1 MDSKYNEY
9 VQLAMNGGNGPL
21 SYVKNS
27 SYQGGILEPT
37 KAIIEEEIATKLE
50 IPTSTKHFCTADF
63 GCSTGSNSFPAMHT
77 IIEAVKRKYETSNL
91 KTPEFYVCFNDVV
104 SNDFNTLFRSL
115 PSDRSYEVA
124 AIAGD
129 FHGRLLPP
137 SSVHFAY
144 SSWAIHWLTE
154 VPKAAEGLK
163 SPAWSGREREEV
175 YEAYLNQFE
184 RDLESFLK
192 CRAAEMVK
200 GGIMALLVPG
210 VPDFWDPQKESTVVS
225 RVELLRSSLV
235 DMVEKGRLSEAKSRT
250 FNLPYY
256 FPTAEE
262 LRAILQKSN
271 SFSIERMEIMK
282 SGTFLNVDGH
292 VACLRAVHQ
301 NMLTNKFG
309 AETVDETFN
318 LLKKKF
324 HASPVYADPSKDRT
338 IMVVVILKHKNVQ

>member
-1 MDSKYNEY
+1 MDSKDKG
-9 VQLAMNGGNGPL
+9 LFSMHSGNGPL

-27 SYQGGILEPT
+27 SYQGGVLEAA
-37 KAIIEEEIATKLE
+37 KAIIEEEIATRLE
-50 IPTSTKHFCTADF
+50 IPNNSCLCVAEF
-63 GCSTGSNSFPAMHT
+63 GCSTGNNSFPAMQT
-77 IIEAVKRKYETSNL
+77 IIEAIKYKYQSSNL

-104 SNDFNTLFRSL
+104 SNDFNTLFSSL
-115 PSDRSYEVA
+115 PLDRSYEVA
-124 AIAGD
+124 AVPGD

-144 SSWAIHWLTE
+144 SSWALQWLTE

-175 YEAYLNQFE
+175 YDAYLGQFE
-184 RDLESFLK
+184 RDIESFLK
-192 CRAAEMVK
+192 CRAVEMVD
-200 GGIMALLVPG
+200 GGIMALLIPG
-210 VPDFWDPQKESTVVS
+210 IPDLWDPQKESTVVS

-235 DMVEKGRLSEAKSRT
+235 DMAKMGRLSVAKSRI

-256 FPTAEE
+256 FPTADE

-271 SFSIERMEIMK
+271 IFSIERMEILK
-282 SGTFLNVDGH
+282 CGTFLNIDGH

-301 NMLTNKFG
+301 NMLAHKFG
-309 AETVDETFN
+309 AETIDETFD

-324 HASPVYADPSKDRT
+324 YASPVYADPSKDKT
-338 IMVVVILKHKNVQ
+338 IMIVAILKHNNV